1 MTEELQT
8 IMPLV
13 NEIVDTM
20 LQLEKVGIM
29 ADNFEKCE
37 LRMYLD
43 DMMTYYPD
51 NYVDTELNSMILTRM
66 YEYYNDKADELCEKL
81 ESSLDDDYIHEAG
94 SIIRKIKQV
103 ASDFHELNPGVA
115 SIIGCVQYNMKYTQ
129 LKQGKEQF
137 KWK

>member
-1 MTEELQT
+1 MARRKKAKDGTWEAFMQKKHNKITKDEA
-8 IMPLV
+8 
-13 NEIVDTM
+13 NEIIKH
-20 LQLEKVGIM
+20 LKHIYLE
-29 ADNFEKCE
+29 
-37 LRMYLD
+37 
-43 DMMTYYPD
+43 
-51 NYVDTELNSMILTRM
+51 YVEM
-66 YEYYNDKADELCEKL
+66 YEEESDKDFRDKIE
-81 ESSLDDDYIHEAG
+81 DDYIHEAG

>member
-81 ESSLDDDYIHEAG
+81 ESSLDDDAVLNIEEEIDA
-94 SIIRKIKQV
+94 QV
-103 ASDFHELNPGVA
+103 
-115 SIIGCVQYNMKYTQ
+115 
-129 LKQGKEQF
+129 QF
-137 KWK
+137 MLDEML

>member
-1 MTEELQT
+1 MARRKKAKDGTWEAFMQKKHNKITKEEA
-8 IMPLV
+8 
-13 NEIVDTM
+13 NEIIKH
-20 LQLEKVGIM
+20 LKGI
-29 ADNFEKCE
+29 
-37 LRMYLD
+37 YLK
-43 DMMTYYPD
+43 
-51 NYVDTELNSMILTRM
+51 YVYM
-66 YEYYNDKADELCEKL
+66 YEEEVDKEKL
-81 ESSLDDDYIHEAG
+81 EKIEDEYIHEAG

>member
-1 MTEELQT
+1 MARRKKAKDGTWEAFMQKKHNKITKDEA
-8 IMPLV
+8 
-13 NEIVDTM
+13 NEIIKH
-20 LQLEKVGIM
+20 LKYIYLEYIK
-29 ADNFEKCE
+29 
-37 LRMYLD
+37 
-43 DMMTYYPD
+43 
-51 NYVDTELNSMILTRM
+51 M
-66 YEYYNDKADELCEKL
+66 YEEESDKEKL
-81 ESSLDDDYIHEAG
+81 DKIEDEYIHEAG

>member
-66 YEYYNDKADELCEKL
+66 YEYYNDKADELYEKL
-81 ESSLDDDYIHEAG
+81 ESSLDDDALL
-94 SIIRKIKQV
+94 SIEETIDNR
-103 ASDFHELNPGVA
+103 
-115 SIIGCVQYNMKYTQ
+115 VQLM
-129 LKQGKEQF
+129 LEEML
-137 KWK
+137 

>member
-1 MTEELQT
+1 MARRKKAQDGTWESFMQKKHNKITKEEA
-8 IMPLV
+8 
-13 NEIVDTM
+13 NEIIKHLDSIYSEFYDKY
-20 LQLEKVGIM
+20 EK
-29 ADNFEKCE
+29 E
-37 LRMYLD
+37 L
-43 DMMTYYPD
+43 
-51 NYVDTELNSMILTRM
+51 
-66 YEYYNDKADELCEKL
+66 DKETKDKIE
-81 ESSLDDDYIHEAG
+81 DDYIHEAG

>member
-1 MTEELQT
+1 MARRKKAKDGTWEAFMQKNHNKITKEEA
-8 IMPLV
+8 
-13 NEIVDTM
+13 NEI
-20 LQLEKVGIM
+20 I
-29 ADNFEKCE
+29 NH
-37 LRMYLD
+37 LD
-43 DMMTYYPD
+43 SIYSKFYA
-51 NYVDTELNSMILTRM
+51 E
-66 YEYYNDKADELCEKL
+66 YEREVVKETKDKIE
-81 ESSLDDDYIHEAG
+81 DDYIHEAG

>member
-1 MTEELQT
+1 MARRKKAKDGTWEAFMQKKHNKITKDEA
-8 IMPLV
+8 
-13 NEIVDTM
+13 NEIIKH
-20 LQLEKVGIM
+20 LKHIYSE
-29 ADNFEKCE
+29 
-37 LRMYLD
+37 
-43 DMMTYYPD
+43 
-51 NYVDTELNSMILTRM
+51 YVEM
-66 YEYYNDKADELCEKL
+66 YEEESDKEKL
-81 ESSLDDDYIHEAG
+81 EKIEDEYIHEAG

>member
-1 MTEELQT
+1 MARRKKAKDGTWEAFMQKKHNKITKDEA
-8 IMPLV
+8 
-13 NEIVDTM
+13 NEIM
-20 LQLEKVGIM
+20 KHLKHIYSE
-29 ADNFEKCE
+29 
-37 LRMYLD
+37 
-43 DMMTYYPD
+43 
-51 NYVDTELNSMILTRM
+51 YVEM
-66 YEYYNDKADELCEKL
+66 YERELDKDFRDKIE
-81 ESSLDDDYIHEAG
+81 DDYIHEAG